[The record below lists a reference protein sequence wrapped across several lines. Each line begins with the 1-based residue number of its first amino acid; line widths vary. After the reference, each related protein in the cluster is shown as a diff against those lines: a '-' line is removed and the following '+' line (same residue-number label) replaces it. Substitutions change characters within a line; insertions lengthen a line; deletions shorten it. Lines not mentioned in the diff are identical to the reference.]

1 MPTSDKASSQD
12 VRFGYFTVQV
22 RVARSAD
29 SVELTGVVEE
39 LGTGEKRAFTGE
51 RELAQVVAAWGSR
64 NGVVK

>member
-1 MPTSDKASSQD
+1 MPVSDRTSSPD

-22 RVARSAD
+22 RVERSAD

-64 NGVVK
+64 REVVP